1 MVSER
6 YTQSHTETK
15 YTKCVYIFAK
25 QFHFCKLSIYKSVAW
40 SGSEKKNQWRI
51 IWEILCARN
60 CWCRI
65 HFIYELVSHSW
76 PHASAFC
83 SALSLPFWE
92 RQYSRHT
99 IQNISK
105 FFIRF
110 RRIYDLLYIFGVF
123 ADYFLNFWFCTSI
136 NFRNEKK
143 VGLFF
148 STFRSLAVASQWH
161 THTIFFETDSS
172 FFPSHMPRLY
182 CIIQYTDI
190 TASSFARMCDGLVY
204 LFLFLNF
211 LFQLVSSL
219 SHSLCVYVSIYF
231 LFIRIFCIAYT

>member
-1 MVSER
+1 MIFAHTNTFFRSFLLVLVSLESELLVRNNTNIHRDIRHNNRNRARRRSRRENNKNKERMVSER

-83 SALSLPFWE
+83 CALSLPFWE

-105 FFIRF
+105 FF
-110 RRIYDLLYIFGVF
+110 Y
-123 ADYFLNFWFCTSI
+123 SI
-136 NFRNEKK
+136 
-143 VGLFF
+143 
-148 STFRSLAVASQWH
+148 SA
-161 THTIFFETDSS
+161 
-172 FFPSHMPRLY
+172 
-182 CIIQYTDI
+182 
-190 TASSFARMCDGLVY
+190 Y
-204 LFLFLNF
+204 LWLI
-211 LFQLVSSL
+211 
-219 SHSLCVYVSIYF
+219 IYF
-231 LFIRIFCIAYT
+231 RCVCWLFS